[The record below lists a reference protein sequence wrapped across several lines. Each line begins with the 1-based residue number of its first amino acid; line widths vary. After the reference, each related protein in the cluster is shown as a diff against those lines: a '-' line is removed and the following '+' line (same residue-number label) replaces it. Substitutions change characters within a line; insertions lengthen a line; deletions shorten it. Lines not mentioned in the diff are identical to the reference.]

1 MPAPS
6 LLLLGAGGRDAAPYR
21 ESVLSSIA
29 AAHSVV
35 LVDIDVPDWAR
46 PYLTGHVKA
55 DLTDTTGTANAVQA
69 FTADRTVSGVMT
81 YMEHHVVTS
90 AGLARHLGLPGC
102 LPEAM
107 AACRDKVLTR
117 RLLDHHRVPSARA
130 MEARSAEQAGAHAD
144 QIGYPVVVKPR
155 AMAGSAGVVR
165 ADTPTE
171 VRAAF
176 ERASHESVLG
186 LDQYGP
192 RGVLVEE
199 WLEGEEISVETAVLT
214 SGASRILAVTRKVP
228 APAGTTQEYG
238 HVIDA
243 ADPLLHDAELAHVI
257 RGAVHALSLSCAVLC
272 IEVMLTATGPRI
284 VEVNGRIGG
293 DLLPVLA
300 HHALGIDLAQV
311 AAALATGT
319 SAQMEPT
326 RRAAAAVRFAYPETT
341 GTLEHIAFP
350 PGVSALPFVERAVI
364 SKKPG
369 AQVSAPPRATLS
381 DRLAHWVVTGTSSAS
396 CRHLL
401 DEVGNHLD
409 LLVASP
415 VHTASCTR

>member
-6 LLLLGAGGRDAAPYR
+6 LLLLGAGGHDAAPYR
-21 ESVLSSIA
+21 ESVLASIA
-29 AAHSVV
+29 AAHAVV

-46 PYLTGHVKA
+46 PYLNGHINA
-55 DLTDTTGTANAVQA
+55 DLTDMTGTANAVQA
-69 FTADRTVSGVMT
+69 FTAGHPVSGVMT

-90 AGLARHLGLPGC
+90 AVLARRLGLPAS

-107 AACRDKVLTR
+107 TACRDKVLTR

-130 MEARSAEQAGAHAD
+130 LEACSAEQAVANATA
-144 QIGYPVVVKPR
+144 IGYPVVVKPR
-155 AMAGSAGVVR
+155 SMAGSAGVVR
-165 ADTPTE
+165 ADTPAQ
-171 VRAAF
+171 VLAAF

-186 LDQYGP
+186 LDRYGP

-199 WLEGEEISVETAVLT
+199 WLEGQEISVETAVLP
-214 SGASRILAVTRKVP
+214 SGASRILAVTRKEP

-243 ADPLLHDAELAHVI
+243 ADPLLHDDNLAYVI
-257 RGAVHALSLSCAVLC
+257 RGAVHALNLTCAVLC

-319 SAQMEPT
+319 PPQMEPNK
-326 RRAAAAVRFAYPETT
+326 RAAAGIRFAYPETD
-341 GTLEHIAFP
+341 GTLERLAFP
-350 PGVSALPFVERAVI
+350 PGLSALPFVERAVI
-364 SKKPG
+364 SQTPG
-369 AQVSAPPRATLS
+369 ARVSAPPHATLS
-381 DRLAHWVVTGTSSAS
+381 DRLAHWVVTGPSAS
-396 CRHLL
+396 DCQYLL
-401 DEVGNHLD
+401 DEVGDHLD
-409 LLVASP
+409 LSLAAP
-415 VHTASCTR
+415 AHAASCTS